1 MNTPMQKIFRRGQ
14 IWHWKDPEYL
24 EKSKGSKIPDTDAA
38 YRYSRYVVIVQD
50 PKSCSRK
57 SILVVP
63 CSSSNNMIHDVGME
77 IDHLHFSKRCY
88 AKCQSIFPADPRCL
102 DCYIGNIDE
111 ATMAVIE
118 GELVKMLFPTIIGT
132 TTPNDLKEL
141 FGINTINMTTTG
153 KQQGPFSE
161 LHHDLSLFFK
171 RHVHYTHNMDN
182 RLTLQEI
189 FTAYEKFCI
198 RNGYAVEDN
207 MAYFADGVIHI
218 MNVKLAAKQ
227 RSCRWARESTIKN
240 MAFRGVVLVNT
251 DELEYIDMVFDVDDP
266 TEVFA
271 ESEDIAVVNGVS
283 TFPEGW
289 GPSDEPEE
297 SEKPEEP
304 DAPDEADHEDNEPQ
318 GDDKRVLDIPTEIIE
333 LTEEQRHVPGEPW
346 TDAMKRAYIS
356 IAEKFGPDATAAFYG
371 INAASAKRYISNF
384 KRELNVEGRRER
396 SWPKDKKMKF
406 IAYYEKHG
414 PEKAAKAYGLT
425 THSATCRASHI
436 REEFNLPKKSLYTW
450 RNSKRNSK

>member
-24 EKSKGSKIPDTDAA
+24 EKSRGSKIPDNDAA

-50 PKSCSRK
+50 PKSCLRK

-77 IDHLHFSKRCY
+77 IGHLHFTKRCY

-102 DCYIGNIDE
+102 DCYVGNIDE
-111 ATMAVIE
+111 ETMAVIE
-118 GELVKMLFPTIIGT
+118 GELVKMLFPTIIST

-141 FGINTINMTTTG
+141 FGINTINTTTIT
-153 KQQGPFSE
+153 KQQSQASE
-161 LHHDLSLFFK
+161 LHHDLKLFFK
-171 RHVHYTHNMDN
+171 RHVHYTNNMAN

-198 RNGYAVEDN
+198 RKGFAVEDN
-207 MAYFADGVIHI
+207 MAYFADSVIHM

-240 MAFRGVVLVNT
+240 MAFCGVVLVNT
-251 DELEYIDMVFDVDDP
+251 DELEYIEMIFGEDAAEM
-266 TEVFA
+266 FA
-271 ESEDIAVVNGVS
+271 ESEDTTIINGVS
-283 TFPEGW
+283 TFPEGL
-289 GPSDEPEE
+289 GPSDE
-297 SEKPEEP
+297 SEEP
-304 DAPDEADHEDNEPQ
+304 DTHDEVDHDDNEPQ
-318 GDDKRVLDIPTEIIE
+318 KDDKRVLDIPTEIIE

-346 TDAMKRAYIS
+346 TDPMKRAYIG

-371 INAASAKRYISNF
+371 INVASAKRYISNF
-384 KRELNVEGRRER
+384 KRELKVDGRRER
-396 SWPKDKKMKF
+396 SWPKDKKMEF

>member
-1 MNTPMQKIFRRGQ
+1 
-14 IWHWKDPEYL
+14 
-24 EKSKGSKIPDTDAA
+24 
-38 YRYSRYVVIVQD
+38 
-50 PKSCSRK
+50 
-57 SILVVP
+57 
-63 CSSSNNMIHDVGME
+63 MIYDVGME
-77 IDHLHFSKRCY
+77 INHLHFSKRCY

-118 GELVKMLFPTIIGT
+118 GELVKMLFPTIVST

-161 LHHDLSLFFK
+161 LHHDLKLFFK
-171 RHVHYTHNMDN
+171 RHVHYMNNMAN

-198 RNGYAVEDN
+198 RKGFAVEDN
-207 MAYFADGVIHI
+207 MAYFADSVIHM

-227 RSCRWARESTIKN
+227 RSCRWARESTIRN
-240 MAFRGVVLVNT
+240 MAFCGVVLVNT
-251 DELEYIDMVFDVDDP
+251 DELEYIEMIFGEDAAEM
-266 TEVFA
+266 FA
-271 ESEDIAVVNGVS
+271 ESEDTTITNGVS
-283 TFPEGW
+283 TLPEGW
-289 GPSDEPEE
+289 GPSDE
-297 SEKPEEP
+297 SEEP
-304 DAPDEADHEDNEPQ
+304 DTHDEVDHDDNEPQ
-318 GDDKRVLDIPTEIIE
+318 KDDKRVLDIPTEIIE

-346 TDAMKRAYIS
+346 TDAMKQAYIS

-371 INAASAKRYISNF
+371 INVASAKRYISNF
-384 KRELNVEGRRER
+384 KRELKVDGRRER
-396 SWPKDKKMKF
+396 SWPKDKKMEF

>member
-1 MNTPMQKIFRRGQ
+1 
-14 IWHWKDPEYL
+14 
-24 EKSKGSKIPDTDAA
+24 
-38 YRYSRYVVIVQD
+38 
-50 PKSCSRK
+50 
-57 SILVVP
+57 
-63 CSSSNNMIHDVGME
+63 MIHDVGME
-77 IDHLHFSKRCY
+77 INHLHFSKRCY

-118 GELVKMLFPTIIGT
+118 GELVKMLFPTIVST

-161 LHHDLSLFFK
+161 LHHDLKLFFK
-171 RHVHYTHNMDN
+171 RHVHYMNNMAN

-198 RNGYAVEDN
+198 RKGFAVEDN
-207 MAYFADGVIHI
+207 MAYFADSVIHM

-227 RSCRWARESTIKN
+227 RSCRWARESTIRN
-240 MAFRGVVLVNT
+240 MAFCGVVLVNT
-251 DELEYIDMVFDVDDP
+251 DELEYIEMIFGEDAAEM
-266 TEVFA
+266 FA
-271 ESEDIAVVNGVS
+271 ESEDTTITNGVS
-283 TFPEGW
+283 TLPEGW
-289 GPSDEPEE
+289 GPSDE
-297 SEKPEEP
+297 SEEP
-304 DAPDEADHEDNEPQ
+304 DTHDEVDHDDNEPQ
-318 GDDKRVLDIPTEIIE
+318 KDDKRVLDIPTEIIE

-346 TDAMKRAYIS
+346 TDAMKQAYIS

-371 INAASAKRYISNF
+371 INVASAKRYISNF
-384 KRELNVEGRRER
+384 KRELKVDGRRER
-396 SWPKDKKMKF
+396 SWPKDKKMEF